1 MLFVFVFVLRLE
13 TLDEDDLDK
22 LRERRLAALKKQ
34 QAKRKEWLRRGHG
47 ELRDVEEKEFFNEM
61 RNEERVIAHFYRNN
75 WPCKVMDKHLNI
87 LAAKHVETKFVRVST
102 GLHYSPHSICP
113 SLRNHPTETFCC
125 RWWCLLFFL
134 FPNACQVDAEKC
146 PFLTDKLKIWM
157 LPTLALIKSEK
168 VIDYVVGFDDLGGV
182 DDFETSTL
190 AMRLSAGGF
199 IFEDDNSRKPQQSNI
214 RKTVRTATDHSVYKR
229 TESDEDSDFD

>member
-1 MLFVFVFVLRLE
+1 MAHQAIMQQALENKLLEAASAIEQSIDDEMHRLE

-87 LAAKHVETKFVRVST
+87 LAAKHVETKFVR
-102 GLHYSPHSICP
+102 
-113 SLRNHPTETFCC
+113 
-125 RWWCLLFFL
+125 
-134 FPNACQVDAEKC
+134 VDAEKC